1 LILLFVA
8 YFIYCKISSLI
19 ILALEKWDNFILWFY
34 ELFGIISIMFVLT
47 STIGA
52 FSRSTAKKPVPSVNN
67 AVIPSSKY
75 KKIYILIF

>member
-1 LILLFVA
+1 
-8 YFIYCKISSLI
+8 
-19 ILALEKWDNFILWFY
+19 
-34 ELFGIISIMFVLT
+34 MFVLT